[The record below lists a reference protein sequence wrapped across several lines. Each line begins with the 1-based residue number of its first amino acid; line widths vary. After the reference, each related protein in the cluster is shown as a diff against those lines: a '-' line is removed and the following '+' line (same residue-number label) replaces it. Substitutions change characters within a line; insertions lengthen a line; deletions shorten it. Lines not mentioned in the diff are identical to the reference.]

1 MHSDFLIDGEKAPS
15 ATELT
20 RLLPQDWLWAY
31 YQREVKR
38 IRLFKIKRPEPLF
51 HEGVYYEFPQE
62 YRRVYAGWRGWQRCK
77 AHSNRAMR
85 LGTHTHGLV
94 EMALT
99 GRAYI
104 PYLDNGHTILEPE
117 RRLKLVRAWAKALIE
132 TTQKDTVKRVEE
144 KVVHTARREH
154 GTLDCL
160 VWDDEING
168 LKAAD
173 WKTSGSIGIDYPIQL
188 AIYAR
193 CWNNEHYDQIKVGE
207 IQRVDK
213 ELKSKKA
220 QETGEHHVQIKRFDN
235 LEQYYPVIDAL
246 HVIYDYVN
254 KVGQWKLKE
263 KASV

>member
-20 RLLPQDWLWAY
+20 RLLPQEYLWAW
-31 YQREVKR
+31 YQREVKKPR
-38 IRLFKIKRPEPLF
+38 YWKNQATGEKYRR
-51 HEGVYYEFPQE
+51 GVY
-62 YRRVYAGWRGWQRCK
+62 GWRGWQKCK
-77 AHSNRAMR
+77 ATSNRAMR

-99 GRAYI
+99 GKVYI
-104 PYLDNGHTILEPE
+104 PYLDPAKEIREPV
-117 RRLKLVRAWAKALIE
+117 RRLRLVDAWAKALVE
-132 TTQKDTVKRVEE
+132 TTQKDTVKHVEQ
-144 KVVHTARREH
+144 KVVDHARREH
-154 GTLDCL
+154 GTVDCL
-160 VWDDEING
+160 VWDDEIGG
-168 LKAAD
+168 LKVVD
-173 WKTSGSIGIDYPIQL
+173 WKTSGSIGIDYPLQL

-193 CWNNEHYDQIKVGE
+193 CAGLEVATGE

-220 QETGEHHVQIKRFDN
+220 QETGEHHVQVKRFDN
-235 LEQYYPVIDAL
+235 LAQYYPVIDAL

-254 KVGQWKLKE
+254 GVGLWKKKKEE